1 MALPERLTMER
12 VFVDTGAWY
21 AYVNA
26 KDPDHFRVRE
36 FLESFTGRLV
46 TSTSVFDEMVPLV
59 LARLGH
65 QRAVKV
71 GNVLLDP
78 RIVELVR
85 VCPADERAGWELFQ
99 ERPDKAYSFTDCT
112 SFALMRRLD
121 LNRALTLDDHFA
133 QEGFEVLP

>member
-1 MALPERLTMER
+1 MEQ

-21 AYVNA
+21 AYINA
-26 KDPDHFRVRE
+26 KDPDHLRVRE

-46 TSTSVFDEMVPLV
+46 TSTYVFDEIITLV

-78 RIVELVR
+78 KAVELVR
-85 VCPADERAGWELFQ
+85 VGSVDERSAWKLFQ
-99 ERPDKAYSFTDCT
+99 DRPDKAYSFTDCT
-112 SFALMRRLD
+112 SFILMRRLA
-121 LNRALTLDDHFA
+121 LNQALTLDDHFA
-133 QEGFEVLP
+133 QEAFEMLP

>member
-1 MALPERLTMER
+1 MER

-21 AYVNA
+21 AYINA
-26 KDPDHFRVRE
+26 RDPDHFRVRG
-36 FLESFTGRLV
+36 FLESFTGSLV
-46 TSTSVFDEMVPLV
+46 TSTYVFDETVTLV

-78 RIVELVR
+78 RVVELVR
-85 VCPADERAGWELFQ
+85 IGPLDERSAWKLFQ

-112 SFALMRRLD
+112 SFALMQRLD
-121 LNRALTLDDHFA
+121 LRQALTLDDHFS
-133 QEGFEVLP
+133 QEGFEVVP